1 MSEVTNPIQACSD
14 IFFKP
19 NGVFA
24 ATNVNHNWSWFP
36 FILVTVLAI
45 LPGYMYFNFVD
56 FEWYK
61 DLIISTSYADTSPNE
76 QEMIRSGMSVS
87 GMVIFAVLGGFI
99 GFLLVNAILATYLNL
114 VTKSDEE
121 NTNGFTDWY
130 GFTWWVSMP
139 TVFSGLVA
147 LLVIAFASD
156 HQLDPVSLSPTS
168 LAFLLGLSVD
178 SDWFAL
184 LQSMRLES
192 LWTMYL
198 VAVGL
203 TQWTSIRGNKAYL
216 IAAAPYAVLWTI
228 WGVVN
233 LLG

>member
-1 MSEVTNPIQACSD
+1 MSDVNNPIQACSD

-24 ATNVNHNWSWFP
+24 ALNVKHNWSWFP
-36 FILVTVLAI
+36 FILVIVMAI
-45 LPGYMYFNFVD
+45 LPSYMYFNFVD

-61 DLIISTSYADTSPNE
+61 DLIINSSYADTSPNE

-87 GMVIFAVLGGFI
+87 GMVIFATLGGFI
-99 GFLLVNAILATYLNL
+99 GFLIVNAILATYLNL
-114 VTKSDEE
+114 ATKSDES

-156 HQLDPVSLSPTS
+156 HQLDPVNLSPTS
-168 LAFLLGLSVD
+168 LAFLFNVAID
-178 SDWFAL
+178 SGWFGL

-192 LWTMYL
+192 LWSIYL
-198 VAVGL
+198 ISVGL
-203 TQWTSIRGNKAYL
+203 TQWTSIRGNKAY
-216 IAAAPYAVLWTI
+216 IVASAPYAVLWSI
-228 WGVVN
+228 WAVVN
-233 LLG
+233 LF